1 MHFRMEEKM
10 SKTQPIKDEE
20 MLKNFR
26 NYYRDIEPNPRNYAL
41 IVFGLNSAL
50 RISDILGLCWNDVYS
65 DQNHRY
71 RDHIAVWEQ
80 KTGKENILIV
90 NQHAKEALEYYR
102 KTLLHYHK
110 NDYIFQGQKSG
121 PEPLSRSQAFRII
134 KKAANYY
141 GFEQN
146 ISCHSLRKT
155 FGYFAWKNG
164 TPPALLMSIYNHSSY
179 EITKRYLG
187 IDQLE
192 KDKVFLETFL

>member
-1 MHFRMEEKM
+1 M

-71 RDHIAVWEQ
+71 REHIAVWEQ

-146 ISCHSLRKT
+146 ISLYSIPCHPWSKSLRT
-155 FGYFAWKNG
+155 LSSAYSIARSSRPVQLSSEYFINSW
-164 TPPALLMSIYNHSSY
+164 IYLS
-179 EITKRYLG
+179 
-187 IDQLE
+187 
-192 KDKVFLETFL
+192 

>member
-20 MLKNFR
+20 MLKKFR

-71 RDHIAVWEQ
+71 REHIAVWEQ

-90 NQHAKEALEYYR
+90 NQHAKEAFKLFSRAFRRYECNIL
-102 KTLLHYHK
+102 K
-110 NDYIFQGQKSG
+110 
-121 PEPLSRSQAFRII
+121 RSQYESTLASFFPILFKI
-134 KKAANYY
+134 LQITLSNP
-141 GFEQN
+141 
-146 ISCHSLRKT
+146 L
-155 FGYFAWKNG
+155 YFDEYK
-164 TPPALLMSIYNHSSY
+164 
-179 EITKRYLG
+179 
-187 IDQLE
+187 
-192 KDKVFLETFL
+192 

>member
-1 MHFRMEEKM
+1 M

-20 MLKNFR
+20 MLKKFR

-71 RDHIAVWEQ
+71 REHIAVWEQ

-110 NDYIFQGQKSG
+110 NDY
-121 PEPLSRSQAFRII
+121 
-134 KKAANYY
+134 
-141 GFEQN
+141 
-146 ISCHSLRKT
+146 
-155 FGYFAWKNG
+155 
-164 TPPALLMSIYNHSSY
+164 NHKCDY
-179 EITKRYLG
+179 ICTIVLK
-187 IDQLE
+187 
-192 KDKVFLETFL
+192 LETLLSQMKKSRKQKFQPFL

>member
-71 RDHIAVWEQ
+71 REHIAVWEQ

-121 PEPLSRSQAFRII
+121 PEPLSRSQAF
-134 KKAANYY
+134 
-141 GFEQN
+141 
-146 ISCHSLRKT
+146 
-155 FGYFAWKNG
+155 
-164 TPPALLMSIYNHSSY
+164 
-179 EITKRYLG
+179 
-187 IDQLE
+187 
-192 KDKVFLETFL
+192 